1 MDRLTDGRT
10 DGQMDE
16 PTGRLMNRRTD
27 GWIDGQM
34 YGPMTCYKNT
44 WTHLKMNNGLKG
56 LILFRDVFRAN
67 DPNITK
73 IYQLFP
79 PFFCHA
85 FDCYN
90 IDSMTLL

>member
-34 YGPMTCYKNT
+34 YGPMTCYKHT
-44 WTHLKMNNGLKG
+44 WAEGAYFISGRFLC
-56 LILFRDVFRAN
+56 
-67 DPNITK
+67 
-73 IYQLFP
+73 Q
-79 PFFCHA
+79 
-85 FDCYN
+85 
-90 IDSMTLL
+90 